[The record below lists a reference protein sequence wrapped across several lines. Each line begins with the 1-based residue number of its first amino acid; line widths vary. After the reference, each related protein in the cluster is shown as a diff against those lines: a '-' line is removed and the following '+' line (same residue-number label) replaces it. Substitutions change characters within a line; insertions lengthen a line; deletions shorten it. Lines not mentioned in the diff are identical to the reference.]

1 MKFSNANS
9 QKIKKK
15 EIKKLIP
22 NSVICEWT
30 VSVQIQIK
38 TIRSMTLSKVKR
50 YQGYQ
55 GQKIINQE
63 INKAGQV
70 VRAFLEEDK
79 NSRLCPG
86 KRDTITRHKTKTL
99 YQRYYEISTQRFS

>member
-1 MKFSNANS
+1 MSCVSGQLVSKY
-9 QKIKKK
+9 
-15 EIKKLIP
+15 KLI
-22 NSVICEWT
+22 SD
-30 VSVQIQIK
+30 
-38 TIRSMTLSKVKR
+38 IRSMTLPKIKG

-63 INKAGQV
+63 IKKAGLV
-70 VRAFLEEDK
+70 VRAFLEEDQ

-99 YQRYYEISTQRFS
+99 PQ